1 MLLMGAIK
9 NNLNL
14 ENTETVTLTQQEI
27 AFLKSTAAYFQEMLD
42 KMQQSMA
49 VEYLKQV
56 AVSRFEY
63 NLNDELEFKLDM
75 NKYSDNLEI
84 SKVEK

>member
-1 MLLMGAIK
+1 MPLMGKIK
-9 NNLNL
+9 NSLNL

-49 VEYLKQV
+49 VEYLKQI

-63 NLNDELEFKLDM
+63 SMNDELEFKLDM

>member
-84 SKVEK
+84 SKVDK

>member
-1 MLLMGAIK
+1 
-9 NNLNL
+9 
-14 ENTETVTLTQQEI
+14 
-27 AFLKSTAAYFQEMLD
+27 
-42 KMQQSMA
+42 MQQSMA
-49 VEYLKQV
+49 VEYLKQI

-63 NLNDELEFKLDM
+63 SMNDELEFKLDM